1 MLAHD
6 VFRKYGRSAIL
17 SPEDSRRLKP
27 VRWIGSSKND
37 LQRFPEDVQDV
48 MGRALLDAQFGETP
62 ADAKPLRGFGGASV
76 LEIVDDFRGDT
87 YRVVFT
93 VKFPG
98 VIYVLHAFKKK
109 AKRGVETPKPEVDL
123 VRGRYRAAERHY
135 RESEE

>member
-1 MLAHD
+1 M
-6 VFRKYGRSAIL
+6 
-17 SPEDSRRLKP
+17 
-27 VRWIGSSKND
+27 
-37 LQRFPEDVQDV
+37 
-48 MGRALLDAQFGETP
+48 DAQFGEMP
-62 ADAKPLRGFGGASV
+62 AEAKPLKGFGGANL

-109 AKRGVETPKPEVDL
+109 AKRGVETPKPDL
-123 VRGRYRAAERHY
+123 DRVRDRYRAARRHY